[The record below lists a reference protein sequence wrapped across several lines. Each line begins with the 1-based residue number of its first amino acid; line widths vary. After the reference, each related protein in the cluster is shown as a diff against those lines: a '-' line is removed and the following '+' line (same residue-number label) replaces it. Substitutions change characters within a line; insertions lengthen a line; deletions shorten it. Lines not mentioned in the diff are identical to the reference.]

1 MAGTITT
8 SGLDL
13 ENRINITVPESG
25 VAVNHFDMVFCKAG
39 ILHSKKTL
47 ALSRMIAILEKL
59 KVRVIRKNR
68 LF

>member
-8 SGLDL
+8 FSLDL
-13 ENRINITVPESG
+13 ENRTVPESG

-39 ILHSKKTL
+39 TLHSKKTL
-47 ALSRMIAILEKL
+47 TLSRMIAILEKL
-59 KVRVIRKNR
+59 KVCAIRKNR